1 MYFCTRN
8 FEMNIITRLEKKF
21 YKSIMNRCKRC
32 IELFLYCWLL
42 IISLTSCV
50 YDDYSS
56 CPPKDGRRLVRI
68 NVDWRLFDKEVPT
81 GMTVMVFPW
90 SGGAPHTALTN
101 DITHADFFLEPG
113 KYHVL
118 VFNQSTTEFGTLE
131 FQGMDSYET
140 ARALVLHT
148 TSRWYSRGDNEL
160 IGVEPEWLASDK
172 LDEFDV
178 SGDFSEVTLTPRNVL
193 SHIQVSVKVPSIG
206 YLRYVRGSLTGI
218 SEGFLLGQGK
228 PLQSKVTYLL
238 ETWTKSVDENDA
250 TLGTLKASVKCFGL
264 SETTHPDAEDNQL
277 SLSALLI
284 DNKTQ
289 IDHQFVVGDKFQ
301 KDENSSELG
310 YSVSLHVDVK
320 LPKPLPEVEP
330 SEGSSGGFDVT
341 IQDWGKPED
350 IDMEL

>member
-1 MYFCTRN
+1 MFYWLF
-8 FEMNIITRLEKKF
+8 II
-21 YKSIMNRCKRC
+21 
-32 IELFLYCWLL
+32 LF
-42 IISLTSCV
+42 TSCI
-50 YDDYSS
+50 YEDYSG
-56 CPPKDGRRLVRI
+56 CPQNDNRKMVRI
-68 NVDWRLFDKEVPT
+68 NVDWHLFDKEVPT

-90 SGGAPHTALTN
+90 SGGAPQTVLTN
-101 DITHADFFLEPG
+101 EITHADFSLEPG
-113 KYHVL
+113 KYRIL
-118 VFNQSTTEFGTLE
+118 VFNQSTTEFGTLD

-140 ARALVLHT
+140 ARAVVQHT

-178 SGDFSEVTLTPRNVL
+178 SDDFSEVTLTPKNVL
-193 SHIQVSVKVPSIG
+193 SQIQVSVKVPGIKN
-206 YLRYVRGSLTGI
+206 LRYVRGSLTGI

-250 TLGTLKASVKCFGL
+250 TLGTLKTSVKCFGL
-264 SETTHPDAEDNQL
+264 PETAHLDAENNKL

-301 KDENSSELG
+301 KDDNSSELG
-310 YSVSLHVDVK
+310 YTVTLHVDVK
-320 LPKPLPEVEP
+320 VPEPLPEVKP

>member
-1 MYFCTRN
+1 M
-8 FEMNIITRLEKKF
+8 K
-21 YKSIMNRCKRC
+21 RCKRC

-148 TSRWYSRGDNEL
+148 TSRWYSRGDDEL

>member
-1 MYFCTRN
+1 M
-8 FEMNIITRLEKKF
+8 
-21 YKSIMNRCKRC
+21 KRC
-32 IELFLYCWLL
+32 INRFMLCWLL
-42 IISLTSCV
+42 TILFASCI
-50 YDDYSS
+50 YDDYSD
-56 CPPKDGRRLVRI
+56 CPQESDRKMVRI
-68 NVDWRLFDKEVPT
+68 NVDWHLFDKEVPT

-90 SGGAPHTALTN
+90 SGGAPQTVLTN
-101 DITHADFFLEPG
+101 EITHADFFLEPG
-113 KYHVL
+113 KYRVL
-118 VFNQSTTEFGTLE
+118 VFNQSTTEFGTLD
-131 FQGMDSYET
+131 FLGMDSYET
-140 ARALVLHT
+140 ARAVVQHT
-148 TSRWYSRGDNEL
+148 TSRWYSRGDDEL

-172 LDEFDV
+172 LDEFEV
-178 SGDFSEVTLTPRNVL
+178 SEDFSEVTLTPRNVL

-206 YLRYVRGSLTGI
+206 YLRYARGSLTGI

-238 ETWTKSVDENDA
+238 ENWTKSVDENDA
-250 TLGTLKASVKCFGL
+250 TLGTLKTSVKCFGL
-264 SETTHPDAEDNQL
+264 PETAHLDAENNKL

-289 IDHQFVVGDKFQ
+289 VDYQFSVGDKFQ

-320 LPKPLPEVEP
+320 LPKPLPEVEA
-330 SEGSSGGFDVT
+330 SEERSGGFGVT

>member
-1 MYFCTRN
+1 M
-8 FEMNIITRLEKKF
+8 
-21 YKSIMNRCKRC
+21 KRC

-101 DITHADFFLEPG
+101 DITHADFSLEPG

-118 VFNQSTTEFGTLE
+118 VFNQSTTEFGTLD
-131 FQGMDSYET
+131 FLGMDSYET
-140 ARALVLHT
+140 ARAVVLHT

>member
-1 MYFCTRN
+1 M
-8 FEMNIITRLEKKF
+8 
-21 YKSIMNRCKRC
+21 KRC
-32 IELFLYCWLL
+32 VNRFMLCWLL
-42 IISLTSCV
+42 TILFASCI
-50 YDDYSS
+50 YEDYSG
-56 CPPKDGRRLVRI
+56 CPQNDNRKMVRI
-68 NVDWRLFDKEVPT
+68 NVDWHWFYKELPT

-90 SGGAPHTALTN
+90 SGGAPQTVLTN
-101 DITHADFFLEPG
+101 EITHADFSLEPG
-113 KYHVL
+113 KYRIL
-118 VFNQSTTEFGTLE
+118 VFNQSTTEFGTLD

-140 ARALVLHT
+140 ARAVVQHT

-178 SGDFSEVTLTPRNVL
+178 SDDFSEVTLTPKNVL
-193 SHIQVSVKVPSIG
+193 SQIQVSVKVPGIKN
-206 YLRYVRGSLTGI
+206 LRYVRGSLTGI

-250 TLGTLKASVKCFGL
+250 TLGTLKTSVKCFGL
-264 SETTHPDAEDNQL
+264 PETAHLDAENNKL

-301 KDENSSELG
+301 KDDNSSELG
-310 YSVSLHVDVK
+310 YTVTLHVDVK
-320 LPKPLPEVEP
+320 VPEPLPEVKP

>member
-1 MYFCTRN
+1 M
-8 FEMNIITRLEKKF
+8 
-21 YKSIMNRCKRC
+21 KRC
-32 IELFLYCWLL
+32 INLFMLCGLL
-42 IISLTSCV
+42 TILLTSCI
-50 YDDYSS
+50 YDDYSG
-56 CPPKDGRRLVRI
+56 CPQKSDRKMVRI
-68 NVDWRLFDKEVPT
+68 NVDWHLFDKEVPT

-90 SGGAPHTALTN
+90 SGGAPHTVLTN
-101 DITHADFFLEPG
+101 EITHADFSLEPG
-113 KYHVL
+113 KYRIL
-118 VFNQSTTEFGTLE
+118 VFNQSTTEFGTLD

-140 ARALVLHT
+140 ARAVVQHT

-160 IGVEPEWLASDK
+160 IGVEHEWLASDK

-178 SGDFSEVTLTPRNVL
+178 SDDFSEVTLTPKNVL
-193 SHIQVSVKVPSIG
+193 SQIQVSVKVPGIKN
-206 YLRYVRGSLTGI
+206 LRYVRGSLTGI

-250 TLGTLKASVKCFGL
+250 TLGTLKTSVKCFGL
-264 SETTHPDAEDNQL
+264 PETAHLDAENNKL

-301 KDENSSELG
+301 KDDNSSELG
-310 YSVSLHVDVK
+310 YTVTLHVDVK
-320 LPKPLPEVEP
+320 VPEPLPEVKP

>member
-1 MYFCTRN
+1 M
-8 FEMNIITRLEKKF
+8 K
-21 YKSIMNRCKRC
+21 RCKRC

>member
-1 MYFCTRN
+1 M
-8 FEMNIITRLEKKF
+8 
-21 YKSIMNRCKRC
+21 KRC
-32 IELFLYCWLL
+32 VNRFMLCWLL
-42 IISLTSCV
+42 TILFASCI
-50 YDDYSS
+50 YDDYSD
-56 CPPKDGRRLVRI
+56 CPQESDRKMVRI
-68 NVDWRLFDKEVPT
+68 NVDWHLFDKEVPT

-90 SGGAPHTALTN
+90 SGGAPHTVLTN
-101 DITHADFFLEPG
+101 EITHADFSLEPG
-113 KYHVL
+113 KYRVL
-118 VFNQSTTEFGTLE
+118 VFNQSTTEFGTLD
-131 FQGMDSYET
+131 FLGMDSYET
-140 ARALVLHT
+140 ARAVVQHT
-148 TSRWYSRGDNEL
+148 TSRWYSRGDDEL

-178 SGDFSEVTLTPRNVL
+178 SDDFSEVTLTPKNVL
-193 SHIQVSVKVPSIG
+193 SQIQVSVKVPGIKN
-206 YLRYVRGSLTGI
+206 LRYVRGSLTGI

-228 PLQSKVTYLL
+228 PLLSKVTYLL
-238 ETWTKSVDENDA
+238 ESWTKSIDENDA

-264 SETTHPDAEDNQL
+264 PETVSPDAENNKL

-301 KDENSSELG
+301 KDDNSSELG
-310 YSVSLHVDVK
+310 YTVTLHVDVK
-320 LPKPLPEVEP
+320 VPEPLPEVKP

>member
-1 MYFCTRN
+1 MKKCIGLFMFYWLF
-8 FEMNIITRLEKKF
+8 II
-21 YKSIMNRCKRC
+21 
-32 IELFLYCWLL
+32 LF
-42 IISLTSCV
+42 TSCI
-50 YDDYSS
+50 YEDYSG
-56 CPPKDGRRLVRI
+56 CPQNDNRKMVRI
-68 NVDWRLFDKEVPT
+68 NVDWHLFDKEVPT

-90 SGGAPHTALTN
+90 SGGAPHTVLTN
-101 DITHADFFLEPG
+101 EITHADFSLEPG
-113 KYHVL
+113 KYRIL
-118 VFNQSTTEFGTLE
+118 VFNQSTTEFGTLD

-140 ARALVLHT
+140 ARAVVQHT

-178 SGDFSEVTLTPRNVL
+178 SDDFSEVTLTPKNVL
-193 SHIQVSVKVPSIG
+193 SQIQVSVKVPGIKN
-206 YLRYVRGSLTGI
+206 LRYVRGSLTGI

-250 TLGTLKASVKCFGL
+250 TLGTLKTSVKCFGL
-264 SETTHPDAEDNQL
+264 PETAHLDAENNKL

-301 KDENSSELG
+301 KDDNSSELG
-310 YSVSLHVDVK
+310 YTVTLHVDVK
-320 LPKPLPEVEP
+320 VPEPLPEVKP